1 MYCTDS
7 SVWGAINQCLAAPLV
22 QKLGGLNAN
31 LDVKGSNISAG
42 EKQLLCLARA
52 LLRQSKVS
60 VILLYVRYMFQEK
73 WDKKISIWFQIVVID
88 EGTSSLDSDS
98 ENAIQLILQN
108 AFKSS
113 TVLLIAHRLNGV
125 QQTNRLLVIDDGQ
138 IVEDGN
144 PQELTN
150 DRESRFYALL
160 EEQQAT
166 QTKS

>member
-1 MYCTDS
+1 MY
-7 SVWGAINQCLAAPLV
+7 N
-22 QKLGGLNAN
+22 K
-31 LDVKGSNISAG
+31 
-42 EKQLLCLARA
+42 
-52 LLRQSKVS
+52 
-60 VILLYVRYMFQEK
+60 
-73 WDKKISIWFQIVVID
+73 IVVID

-125 QQTNRLLVIDDGQ
+125 HQTNRLLVVDDGQ
-138 IVEDGN
+138 IIEDGN
-144 PQELTN
+144 PKELAT

>member
-1 MYCTDS
+1 M
-7 SVWGAINQCLAAPLV
+7 
-22 QKLGGLNAN
+22 
-31 LDVKGSNISAG
+31 
-42 EKQLLCLARA
+42 
-52 LLRQSKVS
+52 
-60 VILLYVRYMFQEK
+60 
-73 WDKKISIWFQIVVID
+73 ID

-113 TVLLIAHRLNGV
+113 TVLLIAHRLNGL
-125 QQTNRLLVIDDGQ
+125 QQTNRLFVVDDGR

-144 PQELTN
+144 PQELAN
-150 DRESRFYALL
+150 DRESRYHALL

>member
-1 MYCTDS
+1 M
-7 SVWGAINQCLAAPLV
+7 
-22 QKLGGLNAN
+22 
-31 LDVKGSNISAG
+31 
-42 EKQLLCLARA
+42 
-52 LLRQSKVS
+52 
-60 VILLYVRYMFQEK
+60 
-73 WDKKISIWFQIVVID
+73 ID

-113 TVLLIAHRLNGV
+113 TVLLIAHRLNGLH
-125 QQTNRLLVIDDGQ
+125 QTNRLLVIDDGQ

-150 DRESRFYALL
+150 DRESRFHALL

-166 QTKS
+166 HTKS

>member
-1 MYCTDS
+1 MQS
-7 SVWGAINQCLAAPLV
+7 
-22 QKLGGLNAN
+22 LGGLHAN

-42 EKQLLCLARA
+42 QKQLLCLARA
-52 LLRQSKVS
+52 LLRQSKV
-60 VILLYVRYMFQEK
+60 
-73 WDKKISIWFQIVVID
+73 ISIPYICVYLHFIRFCVQFQIVVVD

-113 TVLLIAHRLNGV
+113 TVLLIAHRLNGL
-125 QQTNRLLVIDDGQ
+125 QQTNRLLVVDDGQ

-144 PQELTN
+144 PQELAE

-160 EEQQAT
+160 EEQQTAQT
-166 QTKS
+166 TKS